1 MDILLADLP
10 GDKDQPFYLEHMAK
24 IGQYVVCDIR
34 GIYGLSDL
42 VARDLGIHGHKRIFL
57 FFSQYKLKCHSHF
70 SQFSSPQKRACCE
83 IGGNWKMVC

>member
-34 GIYGLSDL
+34 GIYGLSD
-42 VARDLGIHGHKRIFL
+42 II
-57 FFSQYKLKCHSHF
+57 
-70 SQFSSPQKRACCE
+70 
-83 IGGNWKMVC
+83 W